1 MSRKDQVDT
10 KENNK
15 DIKILKDEL
24 WKKRLV
30 TEVEIA
36 MFRENQMM
44 KETILLEKIWKNNIR
59 EQEVQRELE
68 KDNSQAWKYNGV
80 VYMEEKI
87 YIPNNSRT
95 NPIRKSWTSR
105 YRTSR
110 TTKNTQINQK
120 ELLVTRNMEQY

>member
-1 MSRKDQVDT
+1 MDT

-36 MFRENQMM
+36 MFRENQTM
-44 KETILLEKIWKNNIR
+44 KEITLLEKIWKNNIR

-68 KDNSQAWKYNGV
+68 KDNSKA
-80 VYMEEKI
+80 
-87 YIPNNSRT
+87 
-95 NPIRKSWTSR
+95 
-105 YRTSR
+105 
-110 TTKNTQINQK
+110 
-120 ELLVTRNMEQY
+120 

>member
-1 MSRKDQVDT
+1 LSRKDQVDT

-44 KETILLEKIWKNNIR
+44 KETTLLEKIWKNNIR

-68 KDNSQAWKYNGV
+68 KDNSQAWKYNEV

-87 YIPNNSRT
+87 YVPNNSIT
-95 NPIRKSWTSR
+95 NPTRKSWTSR
-105 YRTSR
+105 CRTSR